1 MSSRLVVASIWFSSG
16 RRLAAM
22 RAAGRALR
30 IAPAGMTPPVT
41 GEGRAYDIERG
52 QFDHLTRIRDEES
65 GLSILGYSARSIPVR
80 RAEGP
85 EILRRTDSNGWRK
98 RSLSC

>member
-1 MSSRLVVASIWFSSG
+1 
-16 RRLAAM
+16 M

-65 GLSILGYSARSIPVR
+65 GSTPGYSGTLDNRFGAPKGRRYCDAPIPM
-80 RAEGP
+80 AGASG
-85 EILRRTDSNGWRK
+85 LYLAD
-98 RSLSC
+98 LAAF

>member
-1 MSSRLVVASIWFSSG
+1 MH
-16 RRLAAM
+16 
-22 RAAGRALR
+22 AAGRALR
-30 IAPAGMTPPVT
+30 IVPAGMTPPVT

>member
-1 MSSRLVVASIWFSSG
+1 
-16 RRLAAM
+16 M

-52 QFDHLTRIRDEES
+52 QFDHLTRIRDEEPGS
-65 GLSILGYSARSIPVR
+65 TPGYSALSTTGSARR
-80 RAEGP
+80 RAGDIATHRFQWLAQAAF
-85 EILRRTDSNGWRK
+85 IL
-98 RSLSC
+98 LI

>member
-1 MSSRLVVASIWFSSG
+1 
-16 RRLAAM
+16 M

-52 QFDHLTRIRDEES
+52 PLAHLTRIRDEEPGS
-65 GLSILGYSARSIPVR
+65 TPGYSALSTTGSAG
-80 RAEGP
+80 AEGP

-98 RSLSC
+98 RPLSC